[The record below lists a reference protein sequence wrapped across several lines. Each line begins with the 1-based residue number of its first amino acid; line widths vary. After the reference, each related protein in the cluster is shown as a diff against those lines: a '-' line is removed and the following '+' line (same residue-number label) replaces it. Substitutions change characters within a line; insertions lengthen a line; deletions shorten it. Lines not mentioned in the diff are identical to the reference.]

1 MESLKNTSV
10 KYAFMQALMDEGR
23 DKSYKELSVIEDSKP
38 ILRPHTLI
46 SEEEIDYQDVNED
59 MLASS
64 FDLLSLNTNISEL
77 ATEYRALVDY
87 VELSL
92 LDTKARLEEEK
103 SRLEDVNIL
112 CSNYKDFNIV
122 IPLSELSFNG
132 NIRQHKNI
140 LTAEPTIEQDIEYSI
155 VNINGNGSSEDNIHN
170 ITSTEYNK
178 MYSYKRYFSYDKE
191 KSSSS
196 IHIDNIDAQLAL
208 TLSSRQINEL
218 IIAANKET
226 EIIKVEV
233 SNDMSKWSL
242 VSHDFNN
249 SMTSYKYI
257 YESGRYH
264 IVFPSSNYVRITLK
278 GTKVEEIKDTP
289 NVYAKVIEVSQIVTR
304 SRQFTEAA
312 GITDNLIT
320 AGSAHAVGIYYD
332 LYMPAFMKSQ
342 ASHIETF
349 LIINGER
356 YNIIP
361 LNQHD
366 DGIKIIKNTNISIR
380 NNYSIFINS
389 PITSL
394 QLEMSIPTFQG
405 YSPYIANLK
414 VCLGRRSKDV

>member
-1 MESLKNTSV
+1 MESLKNTNV

-23 DKSYKELSVIEDSKP
+23 HESYKELSLTQDNKP
-38 ILRPHTLI
+38 IMRPHSLI
-46 SEEEIDYQDVNED
+46 NDEEIDYQDVNED

-132 NIRQHKNI
+132 NIKQYKNI
-140 LTAEPTIEQDIEYSI
+140 LTAEPTIEQDIQY
-155 VNINGNGSSEDNIHN
+155 NIINVNGNGSSDDNIYN
-170 ITSTEYNK
+170 ITSTESNK
-178 MYSYKRYFSYDKE
+178 MYFYKRYFSYDKD
-191 KSSSS
+191 KASSSV
-196 IHIDNIDAQLAL
+196 HIDNIDAQLAL
-208 TLSSRQINEL
+208 TISSNQINEL
-218 IIAANKET
+218 LISVNKET
-226 EIIKVEV
+226 EILKVEV
-233 SNDMSKWSL
+233 SNDLANWSV

-249 SMTSYKYI
+249 SMTAYKYI

-264 IVFPSSNYVRITLK
+264 IVFSSSNYVRITLK

-304 SRQFTEAA
+304 SRQFIEAT

-332 LYMPAFMKSQ
+332 LYLPSFMKSE
-342 ASHIETF
+342 ASRIETA
-349 LIINGER
+349 LIVNSDR
-356 YNIIP
+356 YNVIP
-361 LNQHD
+361 LNEHD

-380 NNYSIFINS
+380 NKYFVFIDA

-394 QLEMSIPTFQG
+394 QLEVSIPTFQG